1 MNLFTLSREY
11 TEAFF
16 TLAEMDDMDEQAISD
31 TLEGLEGEL
40 KDKVI
45 NVAKYQQGLVAESK
59 AIKDAVKGML
69 VRAKALDSKAN
80 SFKRYIS
87 EAMTATGELKAN
99 DEYISLSFRKSVVVE
114 VDADAIDHQ
123 WMVEKVSIAP
133 DKLAIK
139 KALQSGTEIVGAT
152 LKVNSNLQIK

>member
-1 MNLFTLSREY
+1 MNLYTLGQEY
-11 TEAFF
+11 REAFF
-16 TLAEMDDMDEQAISD
+16 TLAEMDIDEQTIAD

-40 KDKVI
+40 KDKVLA
-45 NVAKYQQGLVAESK
+45 VAKYQQGLVAESK

-69 VRAKALDSKAN
+69 VRAKALDNKAD

-114 VDADAIDHQ
+114 VDADVIDNR
-123 WMVEKVSIAP
+123 WMVEKVSISP

-139 KALQSGTEIVGAT
+139 KALQDGEEVDGAV
-152 LKVNSNLQIK
+152 LQINHNLQIK